1 MIKKEAID
9 ALRLYEGDIRIR
21 NKKGKLVY
29 GQSKNIL
36 YRDENAYRTLNALL
50 FPEIHSEYSR
60 IHLEKHQLN
69 IEFVKNIEGTIEI
82 FYHIFSL
89 MCKMRNNEE
98 NSTILVRRVDR
109 KSALQEY
116 KKGIMC
122 SFVSTSKKSYDTE
135 FAEKDG
141 IVLLEIQLN
150 NHIPYLDLEKVLGDE
165 YKNYWEREVL
175 LSPFL
180 SIDIEKIELEYE
192 ERKIKDMNG
201 KIPVGKYRIVPKE
214 LVDFSKSNILKD
226 SKEEIREK
234 IIQGKDIAIQA
245 IETMNKGEWDDD
257 FISYKE
263 WKKNFQ
269 NYLHQMLSDMWYR
282 REE

>member
-1 MIKKEAID
+1 
-9 ALRLYEGDIRIR
+9 
-21 NKKGKLVY
+21 
-29 GQSKNIL
+29 
-36 YRDENAYRTLNALL
+36 
-50 FPEIHSEYSR
+50 
-60 IHLEKHQLN
+60 
-69 IEFVKNIEGTIEI
+69 
-82 FYHIFSL
+82 
-89 MCKMRNNEE
+89 
-98 NSTILVRRVDR
+98 
-109 KSALQEY
+109 
-116 KKGIMC
+116 MC